1 MISVYLLL
9 DCFFLGLER
18 KPGILCNQ
26 KMKEESENKQ
36 KKRSL
41 PAQEEQGRLLFC
53 LYIIMWELLYEIL
66 RRNTLVVLYAADSL
80 SKHISDGELLN
91 LVATLGVRD

>member
-41 PAQEEQGRLLFC
+41 PAQEE
-53 LYIIMWELLYEIL
+53 
-66 RRNTLVVLYAADSL
+66 
-80 SKHISDGELLN
+80 
-91 LVATLGVRD
+91 

>member
-9 DCFFLGLER
+9 DFVSFLGLER

-26 KMKEESENKQ
+26 KIKEESENKQ

-41 PAQEEQGRLLFC
+41 PAQEE
-53 LYIIMWELLYEIL
+53 
-66 RRNTLVVLYAADSL
+66 
-80 SKHISDGELLN
+80 
-91 LVATLGVRD
+91 